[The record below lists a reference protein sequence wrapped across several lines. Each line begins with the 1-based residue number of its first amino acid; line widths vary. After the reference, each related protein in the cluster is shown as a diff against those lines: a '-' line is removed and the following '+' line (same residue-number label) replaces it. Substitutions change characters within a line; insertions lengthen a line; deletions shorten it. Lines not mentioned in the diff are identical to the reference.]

1 MYKRFFYCSVLAIL
15 SCLYTWLMKGLAN
28 LLPMVG
34 IFLCLSVFGKEDTI
48 QPSLHDMTTTALST
62 YLSDPDSAIA
72 ITHQAIT
79 LARLN
84 DDFYYEGLC
93 YFVLTKAYWV
103 KANYRLSTEYG
114 FKALRIFE
122 NTQYTQQH
130 VDSKLALAR
139 TLVELGSYSAARTHL
154 LQILAIANK
163 KNDTR
168 IRAQFFRE
176 YSYLLTETDQLDSA
190 LYYSDEG
197 IKIFEKTGDSVDVS
211 VLYGRKSRIF
221 FTQGKFEQS
230 RRFAFRAM
238 LLDTL
243 TGNKRGLGISYYLA
257 AQNERAM
264 KNLPNA
270 ERLFKHSIRI
280 NKDIGNLMWLVRSH
294 DRLAELYVQINQP
307 ALAAEQFR
315 LVSEYKD
322 SLYNAEKSGQIQEM
336 QSLYELE
343 GKESRIKLLQK
354 ENELNH
360 QEVKNQQLMLAFSVV
375 GILLLVVVIF
385 FMTRLRYIQNRTNR
399 DLEAKN
405 IAIEKQKEE
414 MQSQAENLQQLNELK
429 TKLFSAISH
438 DLRGPISNVQALLDL
453 FTKKLMTA
461 DEFLLISDKLK
472 ANLNSTQRILENL
485 LNWAV
490 SQMEGIKTEKQNVDL
505 GNCIDDAARLMEE
518 IANRKNIIIRKKVEE
533 NLVVRADADQLQLI
547 LRNLIHNGIK
557 FSKSGS
563 ELAIT
568 AYRENKNCRTKI
580 RDSGIGMSQE
590 EIDRIINS
598 KEHFTKVGTHQ
609 EKGTGLGL
617 LLCQEFIAKNGG
629 IFEIKSKSGEWT
641 EVSFTLALANN
652 L

>member
-1 MYKRFFYCSVLAIL
+1 
-15 SCLYTWLMKGLAN
+15 MKGLAN
-28 LLPMVG
+28 LLPIVG
-34 IFLCLSVFGKEDTI
+34 ILLCISVFGKEDTK
-48 QPSLHDMTTTALST
+48 QQSLHELTTIALNT

-72 ITHQAIT
+72 TTQQAIT

-84 DDFYYEGLC
+84 NDFYYEGLC
-93 YFVLTKAYWV
+93 YFILTKAYWV

-122 NTQYTQQH
+122 NTEYTQQH

-139 TLVELGSYSAARTHL
+139 TLVELGSYSAARAHL
-154 LQILAIANK
+154 QQIFDIAQQ
-163 KNDTR
+163 KNDNR
-168 IRAQFFRE
+168 IRAEFYRE
-176 YSYLLTETDQLDSA
+176 YSYLLTETGQLDSA

-197 IKIFEKTGDSVDVS
+197 ISLFEKNGDSLDVS
-211 VLYGRKSRIF
+211 VLYGRKARVF
-221 FTQGKFEQS
+221 FVQGKFAES
-230 RRFAFRAM
+230 RKFAFRA
-238 LLDTL
+238 LQLDTL
-243 TGNKRGLGISYYLA
+243 TGNRRGLGISYFLA
-257 AQNERAM
+257 AQNERA
-264 KNLPNA
+264 LGDLASA
-270 ERLFKHSIRI
+270 ERLFRHSVRI
-280 NKDIGNLMWLVRSH
+280 NRNIGNLTWLLRCH
-294 DRLAELYVQINQP
+294 DQLASLYLQTKEP
-307 ALAAEQFR
+307 ALAAEQLK
-315 LVSEYKD
+315 LVSAYKD

-354 ENELNH
+354 ENELREE
-360 QEVKNQQLMLAFSVV
+360 EVKNQQLMLAFSVV

-385 FMTRLRYIQNRTNR
+385 FMTRLRYVQNRTNR

-461 DEFLLISDKLK
+461 EEFLLISDKLK

-490 SQMEGIKTEKQNVDL
+490 SQMEGIKTDKQNLDIR
-505 GNCIDDAARLMEE
+505 NCIDDAAKLMEE
-518 IANRKNIIIRKKVEE
+518 IASRKNIAIRKNVEE
-533 NLVVRADADQLQLI
+533 NLIVRADGDQLQLV

-563 ELAIT
+563 ELVIT
-568 AYRENKNCRTKI
+568 AFRENKNCRTII
-580 RDSGIGMSQE
+580 RDSGIGMTQD

-598 KEHFTKVGTHQ
+598 KEHFTKVGTQQ

-629 IFEIKSKSGEWT
+629 SFNIKSQSGEWT
-641 EVSFTLALANN
+641 EISFTLELANVS
-652 L
+652 